1 MKRNLLILAGVIFGV
16 FGFSSFAMAQ
26 CNPGDNGV
34 CDTLYVE
41 VYRPDQQFEP
51 PPPHFVRFPIYVTHD
66 VPNLYIDS
74 IAGFVIP
81 LCFTSTNPAAG
92 CTLDGAYNTTAL
104 HPFPNLDRSIFRN
117 LPNPSPPPDS
127 IPNRMMQMSYDLV
140 SGWDTIILDLLS
152 SPDYHFWLSM
162 VPSGTR
168 DQRWWEGSRVLLVT
182 MTFKLEDTTT
192 ICIDTCMWPP
202 GGYGVVFARSDAVT
216 YHPKDFLPVCETL
229 GFGPPPWLDCPDD
242 QHHHTNGQFTAT
254 GFSAD
259 SYSRII
265 QSVNAEF
272 VGSGVENV
280 WLYNVT
286 GLGTSYVQGDV
297 VYDVTDH
304 CGSGGAIIITAFDDA
319 GQPGS
324 CSLWVT
330 LSNNLPVLN
339 LPDTWRALAEHSLR
353 LEIYTD
359 DPDNDSVVTVMNAFW
374 HEPDSS
380 TFPTNAPSFQP
391 GNPGLFTWL
400 ATEADT
406 GVWISSFLA
415 IDVCGAIDTHQV
427 AIQVGIPF
435 CGDCTKDAVID
446 LGDVVYLINYL
457 FKGGTPPDPLCQGDA
472 NCNGERDIGDVV
484 LLINFLYKGGFAPCF
499 ECCAGISV
507 GAFTK
512 PDSPN

>member
-1 MKRNLLILAGVIFGV
+1 MKRNLLILAWVFFGV
-16 FGFSSFAMAQ
+16 FGLSSFAMAQ

-41 VYRPDQQFEP
+41 AYLPDQQFQP

-66 VPNLYIDS
+66 VPDPYRDS
-74 IAGFVIP
+74 LAGFIIILDYYHSNP
-81 LCFTSTNPAAG
+81 SKYCSLSTYWNNTSVYPW
-92 CTLDGAYNTTAL
+92 
-104 HPFPNLDRSIFRN
+104 PNLDRSIFRN

-140 SGWDTIILDLLS
+140 SAWSTIILDLTS
-152 SPDYHFWLSM
+152 APDYHFWLSM
-162 VPSGTR
+162 VPTGTKN
-168 DQRWWEGSRVLLVT
+168 QRWWEGSRVLLVT
-182 MTFKLEDTTT
+182 MTFKLEDSTT
-192 ICIDTCMWPP
+192 ICVDTCFWPP
-202 GGYGVVFARSDAVT
+202 SCRFAFSRSDAVT
-216 YHPKDFLPVCETL
+216 YIPIFFLPVCETL
-229 GFGPPPWLDCPDD
+229 GFGPPPWVGCPDD

-259 SYSRII
+259 SYFRVI

-272 VGSGVENV
+272 VGDGVENV
-280 WLYNVT
+280 WLDNVT

-304 CGSGGAIIITAFDDA
+304 CGPGGTITITVMDDA
-319 GQPGS
+319 GQTGE
-324 CSLWVT
+324 CNFYVI
-330 LSNNLPVLN
+330 LSNDLPDLN
-339 LPDTWRALAEHSLR
+339 LPDTWRALAEHSMR
-353 LEIYTD
+353 LEIYAD

-374 HEPDSS
+374 HDPDSS
-380 TFPTNAPSFQP
+380 QLPTNYPTFHF
-391 GNPGLFTWL
+391 GNPGIFTWL

-406 GVWISSFLA
+406 GIWISSFSA

-427 AIQVGIPF
+427 DIQVGMPF

-457 FKGGTPPDPLCQGDA
+457 FKGGAPPDPLCQGDA
-472 NCNGERDIGDVV
+472 NCNGDRDIGDVV

-499 ECCAGISV
+499 ECCAGISA